1 MSSPHHTTHPIAS
14 VRVAIRSEN
23 ETLAEIL
30 GNWVRGKTIPVELAI
45 LPSDKEGE
53 PDELELDAFGNPAQD
68 VGSLARRWLE
78 GECKYT
84 EDKDSLL
91 IADGPHK
98 GTAIRILGRKV
109 KVEAKV
115 DLDPA
120 LVQSFRH
127 AESEDLDSFTSDLRM
142 VLSLKPCEF
151 MLALEDGIPTG
162 FAVTTEIYADGLTK
176 DRLIS
181 ALPEISRARSLGLMM
196 LSRGLPNGSPRSVR
210 MARLHGLGGSG
221 PDRG

>member
-1 MSSPHHTTHPIAS
+1 LVSTRK
-14 VRVAIRSEN
+14 VRIYTREKD
-23 ETLAEIL
+23 LAEIL

-45 LPSDKEGE
+45 LPSNKEGE

-78 GECKYT
+78 GECRYA

-98 GTAIRILGRKV
+98 GTAIRVLGRKV
-109 KVEAKV
+109 RVEAKV

-120 LVQSFRH
+120 LVQSLRH

-196 LSRGLPNGSPRSVR
+196 LSRGLPNESPRSVR
-210 MARLHGLGGSG
+210 MARLHGLGDSG